1 MQVEEEAKKISDFF
15 GVTAV
20 YGILN
25 RNDLSIIMW
34 KDYLIYVRCFYFKSV
49 VVIYLN

>member
-1 MQVEEEAKKISDFF
+1 MSRLNHLQSTLINMQVEDEAKKISDFF

-34 KDYLIYVRCFYFKSV
+34 KDYLIYVR
-49 VVIYLN
+49 